1 MPIQL
6 NKGRALDSLN
16 LTPLIDVVFLLLIFF
31 LVATQF
37 SQDDQQLPIKLPS
50 ARNAL
55 PMTVVPEELVVNI
68 GADGSY
74 MVRGERVQAER
85 LEAILAQSVA
95 DNPVQQTVILR
106 GDRRTEF
113 QSVVT
118 VIDMCNRVKVP
129 SYRITTSKDEPPPAP
144 PNEANHAP

>member
-68 GADGSY
+68 GADGTY
-74 MVRGERVQAER
+74 MVRGERVQPER

-106 GDRRTEF
+106 GDRRAEF

-129 SYRITTSKDEPPPAP
+129 SYRITTSKDEPPAS

>member
-55 PMTVVPEELVVNI
+55 PMTVLPEELVVNI

-129 SYRITTSKDEPPPAP
+129 SYRITTSKDEPPAP
-144 PNEANHAP
+144 LNEANHAP

>member
-68 GADGSY
+68 GADGTY
-74 MVRGERVQAER
+74 MVRGERVNAER

-118 VIDMCNRVKVP
+118 VIDICNRVKVP
-129 SYRITTSKDEPPPAP
+129 SYRITTSKDEPPASPNKAP
-144 PNEANHAP
+144 NAP